1 MRNSS
6 GRPPGP
12 RAKNVAVLLSR
23 AELKALEALRRT
35 ERLENVPETA
45 RRLIAKVLKEQ
56 SDKPS

>member
-12 RAKNVAVLLSR
+12 RDKNVAVLLSR
-23 AELKALEALRRT
+23 AELKALEAVRRA

-45 RRLIAKVLKEQ
+45 RRLIAKALKEPG
-56 SDKPS
+56 DKTS